1 MRPAEEMSSRQGLLR
16 MTLADKPFLEIVYFK
31 ITFPTNHETLGSY
44 FMVFFIENILHHKWS
59 FKVRHRIDQNLRTIL
74 CKDNIKN
81 GSEKIP
87 FGEVNLKDAEPCHVG
102 RIKKGDNFVLLFN

>member
-44 FMVFFIENILHHKWS
+44 FMVFSLKTYYIVNGVSKLDIEL
-59 FKVRHRIDQNLRTIL
+59 
-74 CKDNIKN
+74 IK
-81 GSEKIP
+81 I
-87 FGEVNLKDAEPCHVG
+87 
-102 RIKKGDNFVLLFN
+102 

>member
-1 MRPAEEMSSRQGLLR
+1 M
-16 MTLADKPFLEIVYFK
+16 
-31 ITFPTNHETLGSY
+31 
-44 FMVFFIENILHHKWS
+44 
-59 FKVRHRIDQNLRTIL
+59 L

-102 RIKKGDNFVLLFN
+102 RIKKGDNFVLFFN